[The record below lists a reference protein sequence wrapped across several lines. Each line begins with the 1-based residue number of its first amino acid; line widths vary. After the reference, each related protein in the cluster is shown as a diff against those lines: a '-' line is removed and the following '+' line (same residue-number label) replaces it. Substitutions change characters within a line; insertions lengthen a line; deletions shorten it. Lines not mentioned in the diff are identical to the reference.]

1 MAMNLL
7 DQLLNLAGLKLPEAK
22 DRYDPSVYRQEVAKQ
37 DVISPTSAATETA
50 RAKKTS
56 AKGKAGEELTG
67 VAKYMAKKQQQEQPE
82 PVEEVQETATEAK
95 EPGLTGVAKYLA
107 KLDREAQERAEAEAA
122 AFANMS
128 SVERYLARLE
138 GKKIPVTTAKA
149 KAPEK
154 NETEKK
160 PLTRVERYL
169 SEQAGA
175 APTKTATSAAKPASK
190 EPKPAAPAV
199 AKAEKPV
206 VAAKPAAPAKP
217 AEEKKSKAAA
227 PVNKESVSK
236 AAPAGKLV
244 DLTAKVVQCHAV
256 TSRGVQCKNK
266 TGLVSIE
273 KTIDKQKY
281 RFFAC
286 KLHDTDSF
294 KPFPDLL

>member
-37 DVISPTSAATETA
+37 DVISPPSSATETA
-50 RAKKTS
+50 RAKKTG

-82 PVEEVQETATEAK
+82 PVEEVQETAAETK

-122 AFANMS
+122 AIANMS
-128 SVERYLARLE
+128 GVERYLARLE
-138 GKKIPVTTAKA
+138 GKKIPAPAAKP

-154 NETEKK
+154 KETVEK

-169 SEQAGA
+169 SEQTGA
-175 APTKTATSAAKPASK
+175 TTAKTATSAAKPVPK

-206 VAAKPAAPAKP
+206 VAAKPSAPAKP
-217 AEEKKSKAAA
+217 VEEKKSKPAATA
-227 PVNKESVSK
+227 VKEPVAK
-236 AAPAGKLV
+236 AAPAGKLI
-244 DLTAKVVQCHAV
+244 DLTGKFVQCHAV

-266 TGLVSIE
+266 TGLVSLE
-273 KTIDKQKY
+273 KTINKQKY